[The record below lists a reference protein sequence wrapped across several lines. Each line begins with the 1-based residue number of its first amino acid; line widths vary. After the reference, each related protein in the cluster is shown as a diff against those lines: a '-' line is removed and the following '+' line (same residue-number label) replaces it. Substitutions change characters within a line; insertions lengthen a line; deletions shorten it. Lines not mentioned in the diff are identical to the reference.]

1 MSSPSKQ
8 PHTYRRHERTA
19 QARDRAIG
27 FTATG
32 THRSCL
38 AAAAGALGDIMST
51 LRFDL
56 FILITVIAGAAIA
69 GIYLFMLAVPRN
81 DDEHTHDGI
90 SPPGHLKAQFLRMI
104 TRLRGKFSR

>member
-1 MSSPSKQ
+1 
-8 PHTYRRHERTA
+8 
-19 QARDRAIG
+19 
-27 FTATG
+27 
-32 THRSCL
+32 
-38 AAAAGALGDIMST
+38 MST

-90 SPPGHLKAQFLRMI
+90 SPPWHLKTHFLRAVA
-104 TRLRGKFSR
+104 RLRRKFSR

>member
-1 MSSPSKQ
+1 MSLPSKQ
-8 PHTYRRHERTA
+8 PHIHRRHARTA
-19 QARDRAIG
+19 QAPDRAIG
-27 FTATG
+27 FSRIG
-32 THRSCL
+32 THRSRL
-38 AAAAGALGDIMST
+38 AAVTDALGDIMST

-90 SPPGHLKAQFLRMI
+90 SPPGHLKTQFLRMI
-104 TRLRGKFSR
+104 TRLRRKLSR